1 MLKKK
6 CVAVC
11 LLAAVTSIGLT
22 GCFTMKNSDR
32 GFTTSTPRENRL
44 LLSDTVLAL
53 GKLDAAASKAIGQ
66 NDALVM
72 IGKQKTY
79 VFVKGGDKLA
89 AITQA
94 FATNAQLNAAQLSL
108 TNHSKTLFLDEGT
121 AWGNVE
127 FTYVSTQTQADQTQT
142 EAALLLAMGFKQKK
156 DTAAYVISIPV
167 EAAVKPAVDLSQVK
181 LPTFQKNRELTF
193 YEPNAKARTTRPN
206 LGTIVLAP
214 FALALDVVT
223 SPLLLLGGVVG
234 GLVVMTIIDVNN

>member
-1 MLKKK
+1 
-6 CVAVC
+6 
-11 LLAAVTSIGLT
+11 
-22 GCFTMKNSDR
+22 
-32 GFTTSTPRENRL
+32 L

-66 NDALVM
+66 KDALVM

-108 TNHSKTLFLDEGT
+108 TNHSKTLFLDSET

-127 FTYVSTQTQADQTQT
+127 FTYVSTQT
-142 EAALLLAMGFKQKK
+142 EAALLLAMGFKQKQ
-156 DTAAYVISIPV
+156 DTATYVISIPV
-167 EAAVKPAVDLSQVK
+167 EAAVKPAIDLSQVK

-193 YEPNAKARTTRPN
+193 YEPDAKARTTRPN

-214 FALALDVVT
+214 FALALDVVIT
-223 SPLLLLGGVVG
+223 PVAMLGGLVG
-234 GLVVMTIIDVNN
+234 GLVAITIISVNE

>member
-1 MLKKK
+1 MFKKK

-11 LLAAVTSIGLT
+11 VLAALASGGLS
-22 GCFTMKNSDR
+22 GCFTMLNADG
-32 GFTTSTPRENRL
+32 GFKTSTHRESRL

-72 IGKQKTY
+72 LGKQKTY

-108 TNHSKTLFLDEGT
+108 TNHSKTLFLDGET

-127 FTYVSTQTQADQTQT
+127 FTYVSTQTQAEQTQA
-142 EAALLLAMGFKQKK
+142 EEALLLAMGFKQKQG
-156 DTAAYVISIPV
+156 TAMYVISIPV
-167 EAAVKPAVDLSQVK
+167 KAAVKPAVDLSQVK
-181 LPTFQKNRELTF
+181 LPAFQKSRELTF
-193 YEPNAKARTTRPN
+193 YEPDANAYSTKPN
-206 LGTIVLAP
+206 LGAIVRVP

-223 SPLLLLGGVVG
+223 SPLQLLGAGFLTLAMSG
-234 GLVVMTIIDVNN
+234 YH